1 MKSTK
6 VLILTGSYGNGH
18 LQVTTTLEKQFR
30 AKGITNVTT
39 CDLFQEAHPAITKM
53 TKYLYIK
60 SFTVGQ
66 KVYGS
71 FYYGTNNMKNDY
83 RVTTWFNQF
92 GMERLREVI
101 SKVQPDIIVNTFPM
115 LVVGEWK
122 KQTGSAIPV
131 VHTLTDFCLHSRWL
145 HPNVDHYF
153 VASEE
158 MKQEMID
165 LGFSPTCI
173 SVTGIPVRAAFEEK
187 KDKLNVWMK
196 YGLDATK
203 KTILLMSGAF
213 GVLKDTDYLATEL
226 AEMKDSQL
234 LIVCGN
240 NIELKELLE
249 KKVGMYHNVAILG
262 YVQEIDELMEMATV
276 MITKPGGITLSEALA
291 KHVPLVLYRAVPG
304 QEKENAQFF
313 EWKKAAVHV
322 HTVEEVLWN
331 TSRILENEE
340 VRITMEQAMIQ
351 LYQPFAA
358 AVIVDNL
365 LEMVEER
372 LEVGVG

>member
-1 MKSTK
+1 MQSIK

-30 AKGITNVTT
+30 AKGITTITT

-71 FYYGTNNMKNDY
+71 FYYGTNSMKNDY

-92 GMERLREVI
+92 GMDRLKEVI
-101 SKVQPDIIVNTFPM
+101 ATVQPDIIVNTFPM
-115 LVVGEWK
+115 LVAGEWK
-122 KQTGSAIPV
+122 KQTGATIPV

-158 MKQEMID
+158 MKQEMMD
-165 LGFSPTCI
+165 LGFPPSCI
-173 SVTGIPVRAAFEEK
+173 SVTGIPVRSSFEEK
-187 KDKLNVWMK
+187 KNKQLLWKK
-196 YGLDATK
+196 YRLDPAK

-213 GVLKDTDYLATEL
+213 GVLKDTDYLASEL

-234 LIVCGN
+234 VIVCGN
-240 NIELKELLE
+240 NLELQELL
-249 KKVGMYHNVAILG
+249 KKKLGEYKNVLILG

-304 QEKENAQFF
+304 QEKENALYF
-313 EWKKAAVHV
+313 EEKKAAVHV
-322 HTVEEVLWN
+322 QTVEEVLWN
-331 TSRILENEE
+331 TSRIVENEE
-340 VRITMEQAMIQ
+340 VRITMEQALQQ
-351 LYQPFAA
+351 LYQPLAA
-358 AVIVDNL
+358 DVIVSNL
-365 LEMVEER
+365 LEMIEKKVE
-372 LEVGVG
+372 VVV